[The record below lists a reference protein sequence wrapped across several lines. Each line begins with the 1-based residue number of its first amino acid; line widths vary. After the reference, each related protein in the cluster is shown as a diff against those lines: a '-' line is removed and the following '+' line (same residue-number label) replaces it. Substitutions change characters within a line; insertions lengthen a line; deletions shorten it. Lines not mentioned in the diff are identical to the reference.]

1 MVSPSMKVMPSPN
14 HAANLAHERQK
25 KAEGKKMR
33 DDKDKVQ
40 EILFA
45 LFEKH
50 QFYNIKD
57 LAQETRQP
65 MALKQILK
73 EVCNYSVKP
82 PHRNMWELKPE
93 YRHYKQDQAEPEK
106 KKKKEDSDSDSD

>member
-1 MVSPSMKVMPSPN
+1 MVVMQYQDRITF
-14 HAANLAHERQK
+14 LFFLFQ
-25 KAEGKKMR
+25 
-33 DDKDKVQ
+33 VQ

-65 MALKQILK
+65 MAYLKQILK

-82 PHRNMWELKPE
+82 PNRNMWELKPE
-93 YRHYKQDQAEPEK
+93 YRHYKPEDEDEK
-106 KKKKEDSDSDSD
+106 KVRNDSSSDSD

>member
-1 MVSPSMKVMPSPN
+1 M
-14 HAANLAHERQK
+14 
-25 KAEGKKMR
+25 
-33 DDKDKVQ
+33 Q

-65 MALKQILK
+65 MAYLKQILK

-93 YRHYKQDQAEPEK
+93 YRHYKPEGEEDEK
-106 KKKKEDSDSDSD
+106 KKKTRNESSSDSD